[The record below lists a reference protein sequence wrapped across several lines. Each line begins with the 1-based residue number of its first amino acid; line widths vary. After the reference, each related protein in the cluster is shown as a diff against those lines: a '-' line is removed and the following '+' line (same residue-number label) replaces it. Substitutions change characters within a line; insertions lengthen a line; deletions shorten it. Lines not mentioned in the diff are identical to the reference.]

1 MTDQILRPLMAALF
15 LLLIA
20 TAGCK
25 KEDGIG
31 SEVIPDELLLGLN
44 SIDSLSIESF
54 TAQDDSVRSDE
65 ATTVLL
71 GAFNDPKF
79 GRVDAGFYTQL
90 RLSTNQPNF
99 AINVPIESLEVDS
112 VVLAL
117 LYSGEQYGFNFPQ
130 NYEVYELNE
139 RLYGDSLYYSN
150 RIMAVKPGNLVLEET
165 QPQRPMPNSTITVGD
180 NSESP
185 PQLRLKLSH
194 ALADKI
200 FAASGSDSLT
210 TALFAEFFKG
220 LYVKVGNNPIPSG
233 NGGVHSFNLL
243 AAGSKLTIY
252 YREPAVGEN
261 PADTLQHDLLINTN
275 AVNFTHIDHD
285 FSNADPDLTSQING
299 DVSLGQQTLYIKA
312 GAGLKA
318 RVSFPWLDQ
327 LNSDTM
333 AINRAELIV
342 PFELNTTFPPPDRL
356 FAIGRT
362 DEGTAFLLPDFFEGD
377 AHVDG
382 FIDPINLEYRINITR
397 WAQQVI
403 YGSRENDALEIV
415 SSRAASTVNRV
426 ILHGPEHEDKPMR
439 LVLHYTKI

>member
-1 MTDQILRPLMAALF
+1 MTDQILRPLLAALF

-20 TAGCK
+20 VTSCK

-44 SIDSLSIESF
+44 KIDSLSIESF
-54 TAQDDSVRSDE
+54 TLRDDSVRADE
-65 ATTVLL
+65 ALTVML
-71 GAFNDPKF
+71 GAFNDPTF

-90 RLSTNQPNF
+90 RLSTNQHNF
-99 AINVPIESLEVDS
+99 ALNVPIESLEVDS

-130 NYEVYELNE
+130 NFEVYELNE
-139 RLYGDSLYYSN
+139 RLYGDSLYYTN
-150 RIMAVKPGNLVLEET
+150 RVLQVKPNNLVLAET
-165 QPQRPMPNSTITVGD
+165 QPQRPMPNSTVTVGD

-194 ALADKI
+194 ELAHKI
-200 FAASGSDSLT
+200 FSASGSDSLT
-210 TALFAEFFKG
+210 TAVFPEFLKG
-220 LYVKVGNNPIPSG
+220 LFVKVAGNPISPA
-233 NGGVHSFNLL
+233 NGGVHSYNLL

-252 YREPAVGEN
+252 YREPAVGDN
-261 PADTLQHDLLINTN
+261 PADTLQHDFLINSN
-275 AVNFTHIDHD
+275 AVNFSQVTHD
-285 FSNADPDLTSQING
+285 FSNADPDLSAQING
-299 DVSLGQQTLYIKA
+299 DESLGQHTLYVKA

-318 RVSFPWLDQ
+318 QVSFPWLDE
-327 LNSDTM
+327 LNSDTI

-342 PFELNTTFPPPDRL
+342 PFDLNTTFPPPDRL
-356 FAIGRT
+356 FAIGRNE
-362 DEGTAFLLPDFFEGD
+362 EGTAFLLPDFFEGD
-377 AHVDG
+377 AHVGG

-403 YGSRENDALEIV
+403 YGSRQNDILEIV

>member
-1 MTDQILRPLMAALF
+1 MTDRILRPLMAALF

-31 SEVIPDELLLGLN
+31 SEVIPDDQLLGLDR
-44 SIDSLSIESF
+44 IDSLSIQSF
-54 TAQDDSVRSDE
+54 ALRDDSVRSDE

-71 GAFNDPKF
+71 GAFNDPVF

-90 RLSTNQPNF
+90 RLSTNEPNF
-99 AINVPIESLEVDS
+99 DLNVPISSLEVDS

-130 NYEVYELNE
+130 NYEVYELDE
-139 RLYGDSLYYSN
+139 RLYGDSLYYTN
-150 RIMAVKPGNLVLEET
+150 RVMDVKPGNLVLAET
-165 QPQRPMPNSTITVGD
+165 QPQRPMPTTTISVGD

-194 ALADKI
+194 EVADKL
-200 FAASGSDSLT
+200 FAASGTDSLT
-210 TALFAEFFKG
+210 TALFPDFLKG
-220 LYVKVGNNPIPSG
+220 LYIKVADDPIPSG

-252 YREPAVGEN
+252 YREPAVDTI

-275 AVNFTHIDHD
+275 AVNFTRVSHN
-285 FSNADPDLTSQING
+285 FSSADPNLLAQING
-299 DVSLGQQTLYIKA
+299 DESLGQQTLYVKA
-312 GAGLKA
+312 GAGLKSQ
-318 RVSFPWLDQ
+318 VFFPWLDQ
-327 LNSDTM
+327 LNSDTI
-333 AINRAELIV
+333 AINRVELIV

-377 AHVDG
+377 AHVGG
-382 FIDPINLEYRINITR
+382 FIDPINLEYRINLTR
-397 WAQQVI
+397 WTQQVI
-403 YGSRENDALEIV
+403 YGSRENNLLEIV

-426 ILHGPEHEDKPMR
+426 ILHGPEHPDKPMR
-439 LVLHYTKI
+439 LVIHYTKI